1 MKPKLVTLLAIIPFL
16 LPSDISAQDLDRL
29 ATEFLAT
36 LSPELREKTVYSLSS
51 EEREQFY
58 YTPVYRKGSTLK
70 EYSEEQRTAA
80 LALLRASVSTEAYRK
95 TQEIMQLENIL
106 LVLENDPKMP
116 DGSAKRDPLNY
127 HFWIFGKP
135 AQDEFWG
142 WRFEGHHISL
152 NFVASDG
159 RLVSSTPFFLGS
171 NPGRVLEGELKGHEV
186 LKKETNL
193 GYAMVN
199 SLTPEQLK
207 IARFSDTAPFDM
219 FTANHSDIDP
229 LKHSGIK
236 YAALSPEQQ
245 QAFKNLLQLYL
256 DHYEDEFSKEFKKKI
271 QKQGM
276 DELTFAW
283 AGSLERGEGHYYSIQ
298 GPSLIIEYDNTQNN
312 NNHVHTVVRDL
323 ENDFGKD
330 VLKEHYAHDHH

>member
-1 MKPKLVTLLAIIPFL
+1 MKRKLIALLVIIQSFVFN
-16 LPSDISAQDLDRL
+16 DINAQDLHRL
-29 ATEFLAT
+29 AIGFLET
-36 LSPELREKTVYSLSS
+36 LGPELREKTLYELSS
-51 EEREQFY
+51 EEREMFY

-70 EYSEEQRTAA
+70 EYTDEQKTAA
-80 LALLRASVSTEAYRK
+80 LALLRASISSEAYRK
-95 TQEIMQLENIL
+95 TQEIMELENIL
-106 LVLENDPKMP
+106 LVLENNPKMP
-116 DGSAKRDPLNY
+116 DGTAKRDPLNY
-127 HFWIFGKP
+127 HFWIFGNP
-135 AQDEFWG
+135 AQDQFWG

-152 NFVASDG
+152 NFVASEG

-171 NPGRVLEGELKGHEV
+171 NPARVLEGEHKGHEI
-186 LKKETNL
+186 LKKETDL

-207 IARFSDTAPFDM
+207 VARFSDTAPADM
-219 FTANHSDIDP
+219 FTSNHTDIAP
-229 LKHSGIK
+229 LNHSGIK
-236 YAALSPEQQ
+236 YSALLPEQQ

-256 DHYEDEFSKEFKKKI
+256 DHYEAKFSKEFKKKI
-271 QKQGM
+271 KKQGL

-298 GPSLIIEYDNTQNN
+298 GPSLLIEYDNTQNN